1 MAHLK
6 LHIFVQTFKTL
17 KCTLHRHGRNASE
30 LGQTTNKAA
39 GPPTAHLTVSLI
51 PQAAHHPSNSLEVG
65 LVYSDEHGVQ
75 RHLHSTQVEVVKEDG
90 QVAVQSLGGTE
101 VKLQPACAA
110 QLHLVPSLRPE
121 NGMMMMMFSRTVHAC
136 LLHNA
141 TMLHRTKVCKQPQ
154 WDCQINR
161 KRKQHTKNDMQS
173 SGQKDSDKINIQPC
187 ETPIC

>member
-1 MAHLK
+1 MWTFSTRCNAYQFCTLSKLLEQEKILLTTPSLKMAHLK

-17 KCTLHRHGRNASE
+17 KCTLHKHGRNASE
-30 LGQTTNKAA
+30 LGQTTNRAA
-39 GPPTAHLTVSLI
+39 GPLTARFTVSLI
-51 PQAAHHPSNSLEVG
+51 PWAAHDPSNSLEVG
-65 LVYSDEHGVQ
+65 LVYSNEHGMQ

-121 NGMMMMMFSRTVHAC
+121 NGMMMMMFSQRVHAC

-141 TMLHRTKVCKQPQ
+141 TMHWTRYA
-154 WDCQINR
+154 
-161 KRKQHTKNDMQS
+161 MQ
-173 SGQKDSDKINIQPC
+173 N
-187 ETPIC
+187 